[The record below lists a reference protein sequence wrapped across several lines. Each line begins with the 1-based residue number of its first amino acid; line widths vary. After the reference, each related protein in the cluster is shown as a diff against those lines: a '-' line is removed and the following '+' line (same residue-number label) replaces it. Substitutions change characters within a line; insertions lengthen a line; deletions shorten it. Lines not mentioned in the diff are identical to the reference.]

1 MSTYTYRARDTIG
14 KLVKGTMEA
23 ASKDELIDRLRKMGY
38 MTTQVTEVLGGINIG
53 SAVEKFQRIS
63 TEDMIVFN
71 IQLANMI
78 NAGMGLLTSLKG
90 IREQIGN
97 KRLREVIG
105 KVTRNIE
112 AGDSFSDALARH
124 PRIFSKLF
132 INMVKVG
139 EASGKL
145 DVVLNR
151 FAIFIE
157 HQADLKQK
165 IRGALLYPVILMV
178 ASVAIIAFIISF
190 VMPNFVRIFNQAGVD
205 LPLPTMILYK
215 LGIMVKKYWWLIILG
230 IISVILGIGIYVKTA
245 RGKLQFDK
253 FKLKLPVIGSL
264 TRKLAISR
272 FARTLATMI
281 ESGVPILQCLD
292 IVRDII
298 GNEVIAGVVK
308 NTRES
313 VEKGEEIA
321 ESLKISEEF
330 PPDTVQMIAVGEKT
344 GNLDGMLNKISDFYD
359 KAIGYSIIKLTALL
373 EPAFLVI
380 IGAVV
385 AFIMASMLL
394 PMFDMVKTLRR

>member
-14 KLVKGTMEA
+14 KLVKGTMDA
-23 ASKDELIDRLRKMGY
+23 ASKEELIDKLRKMGY
-38 MTTQVTEVLGGINIG
+38 MTTQVTEALGGINIEL
-53 SAVEKFQRIS
+53 SVEKFQRIS

-90 IREQIGN
+90 IRKQIEN
-97 KRLREVIG
+97 KRLRKVIG
-105 KVTRNIE
+105 EVTRNIE

-124 PRIFSKLF
+124 PHIFSKLF

-145 DVVLNR
+145 DVVLSR

-157 HQADLKQK
+157 HQAGLKQK

-215 LGIMVKKYWWLIILG
+215 LGIMVKEYWWLIILG
-230 IISVILGIGIYVKTA
+230 IISIILGIGIYVKTG
-245 RGKLQFDK
+245 RGKLQFDN

-373 EPAFLVI
+373 EPVFLVI

>member
-23 ASKDELIDRLRKMGY
+23 ASKEELIDRLRKMGY
-38 MTTQVTEVLGGINIG
+38 MTTQVTEAIGGINIVE
-53 SAVEKFQRIS
+53 SAVEKFQKIS

-97 KRLREVIG
+97 KRLRKVIG
-105 KVTRNIE
+105 EVTRNIE
-112 AGDSFSDALARH
+112 
-124 PRIFSKLF
+124 
-132 INMVKVG
+132 
-139 EASGKL
+139 
-145 DVVLNR
+145 
-151 FAIFIE
+151 
-157 HQADLKQK
+157 
-165 IRGALLYPVILMV
+165 
-178 ASVAIIAFIISF
+178 
-190 VMPNFVRIFNQAGVD
+190 AGVD

-230 IISVILGIGIYVKTA
+230 IISIILGIRIYVKTG

>member
-1 MSTYTYRARDTIG
+1 MVIIGLLTTPWGLLQEYLTATI
-14 KLVKGTMEA
+14 
-23 ASKDELIDRLRKMGY
+23 
-38 MTTQVTEVLGGINIG
+38 
-53 SAVEKFQRIS
+53 
-63 TEDMIVFN
+63 
-71 IQLANMI
+71 
-78 NAGMGLLTSLKG
+78 LLTSLKG

-97 KRLREVIG
+97 KRLRKVIG
-105 KVTRNIE
+105 EVTRNIE
-112 AGDSFSDALARH
+112 
-124 PRIFSKLF
+124 
-132 INMVKVG
+132 
-139 EASGKL
+139 
-145 DVVLNR
+145 
-151 FAIFIE
+151 
-157 HQADLKQK
+157 
-165 IRGALLYPVILMV
+165 
-178 ASVAIIAFIISF
+178 
-190 VMPNFVRIFNQAGVD
+190 AGVD

-230 IISVILGIGIYVKTA
+230 IISIILGIRIYVKTG

-298 GNEVIAGVVK
+298 ENEVIAGVVK

-330 PPDTVQMIAVGEKT
+330 PLDTVQMIAVGEKT
-344 GNLDGMLNKISDFYD
+344 GNLDGMLNKISDFHD
-359 KAIGYSIIKLTALL
+359 KAVGYSIIKLTALL